1 MVQRAI
7 RVRTR
12 FNAPDFGAAVYRR
25 MREQHMTFNS
35 LASASGVPAST
46 IVRITNGR
54 PPTVDNLVAL
64 CHWGGWDLR
73 NFMVEGVSHV

>member
-1 MVQRAI
+1 MVQRVI

-25 MREQHMTFNS
+25 MREQHMTFKTVEQVT
-35 LASASGVPAST
+35 GVPAPT
-46 IVRITNGR
+46 VVRITNGR
-54 PPTVDNLVAL
+54 PPNVDNLVAL

-73 NFMVEGVSHV
+73 SFMVEGISHV